1 LSKASPVEPGSVR
14 KYLAGRF
21 KEALPEVE
29 SGLTQLA
36 NTYEPDELDRAAMDI
51 YMRLRPNVPKG
62 REGWGK
68 AGLLD
73 TAAIDRLLSERTAS

>member
-1 LSKASPVEPGSVR
+1 MSGDSSAESLAETFEP
-14 KYLAGRF
+14 A
-21 KEALPEVE
+21 
-29 SGLTQLA
+29 
-36 NTYEPDELDRAAMDI
+36 ELDRAAMDV

-73 TAAIDRLLSERTAS
+73 TNEIDTLIRERSGQPAVR